1 MFELVKLQLKM
12 QSIKITAI
20 KLHWEKS
27 QLVNIHSNSI
37 EIDFTF
43 TIVVSLYVR
52 QGCIQT
58 FYGLELLFA
67 KEISTTAKL
76 LFNSV
81 KPTIY

>member
-37 EIDFTF
+37 EIDFIF
-43 TIVVSLYVR
+43 TISVYHCIVR

-58 FYGLELLFA
+58 LYGLELLFA

-76 LFNSV
+76 LFNCV
-81 KPTIY
+81 KPIY